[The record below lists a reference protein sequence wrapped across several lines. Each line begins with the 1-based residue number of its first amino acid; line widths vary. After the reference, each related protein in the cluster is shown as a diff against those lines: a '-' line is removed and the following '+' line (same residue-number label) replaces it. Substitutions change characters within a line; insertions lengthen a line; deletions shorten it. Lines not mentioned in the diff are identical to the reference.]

1 VVTVWLLDEIAEKRI
16 REAVEQGQL
25 EHLPGEGKPL
35 RLDDDSMVPESLRA
49 AYRLLRNANCLPPE
63 LVQRREI
70 RRLEDLLAAIP
81 DDDPAEAEN
90 ARDAR
95 RRLVALQTRVAAAR
109 GDRSPLWA
117 DPAYR
122 NGLLK
127 RLSQSDR

>member
-1 VVTVWLLDEIAEKRI
+1 MWLLDEIAENRI
-16 REAVEQGQL
+16 REAVEKGDL
-25 EHLPGEGKPL
+25 EQLPGRGKPL

-63 LVQRREI
+63 LAQRREI

-81 DDDPAEAEN
+81 EDEQAGT
-90 ARDAR
+90 AR
-95 RRLVALQTRVAAAR
+95 RARQRLAALRTQVSAAR

-122 NGLLK
+122 GELLK
-127 RLSQSDR
+127 RLSRTDR